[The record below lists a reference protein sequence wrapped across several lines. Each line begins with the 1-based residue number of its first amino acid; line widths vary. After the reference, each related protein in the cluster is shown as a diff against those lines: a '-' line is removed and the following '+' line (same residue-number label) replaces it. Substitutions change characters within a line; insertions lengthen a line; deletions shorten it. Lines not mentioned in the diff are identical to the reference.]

1 LEGFGSSQEW
11 ARQWYRARFLGPDWG
26 SLGFGRRVI
35 PSRPG
40 MTPLT
45 HYVIETLVTLLAIV
59 ALAVVVLVGARRAG
73 MGRADGPLELVG
85 RLPLDA
91 RRAVYLVRVG
101 TTIYIVGASEAG
113 IAKLG
118 EVGQGTLDLPAA
130 PSDNESFREV
140 LSRAFGKKR

>member
-1 LEGFGSSQEW
+1 LTLW
-11 ARQWYRARFLGPDWG
+11 LGQVTVDSV
-26 SLGFGRRVI
+26 SLA
-35 PSRPG
+35 PG

-59 ALAVVVLVGARRAG
+59 ALAVVVLIGARRAG
-73 MGRADGPLELVG
+73 MGRAGGPLELVG

-101 TTIYIVGASEAG
+101 TVIYVVGASEAG

-118 EVGQGTLDLPAA
+118 EVSDASLDLPASA
-130 PSDNESFREV
+130 DPNQSFREV
-140 LSRAFGKKR
+140 LRRAFGKKP

>member
-1 LEGFGSSQEW
+1 
-11 ARQWYRARFLGPDWG
+11 
-26 SLGFGRRVI
+26 
-35 PSRPG
+35 

-59 ALAVVVLVGARRAG
+59 ALAVIVLVAARRAG
-73 MGRADGPLELVG
+73 MGRAGGPLELVG

-101 TTIYIVGASEAG
+101 ATIYVVGASEAG

-118 EVGQGTLDLPAA
+118 ELSEGALDLLPTQ
-130 PSDNESFREV
+130 SGSQSFREV
-140 LSRAFGKKR
+140 LSRALGKKPSGSAANLKTTEGRGFRIGS

>member
-1 LEGFGSSQEW
+1 
-11 ARQWYRARFLGPDWG
+11 
-26 SLGFGRRVI
+26 
-35 PSRPG
+35 

-59 ALAVVVLVGARRAG
+59 ALAVLVLVGARKAG
-73 MGRADGPLELVG
+73 MGRTGGPLELVG

-101 TTIYIVGASEAG
+101 TTIYVVGASEAG

-118 EVGQGTLDLPAA
+118 EVNEASLDLLA
-130 PSDNESFREV
+130 PTKQNESFREV
-140 LSRAFGKKR
+140 LSRAFGKKP